1 MKIATKS
8 SIEVE
13 VARKNSLIRIDQDF
27 FAFWVEKT
35 YTGLRL
41 LGEVS
46 GFLAFYLF
54 WLTVNEC
61 KEEDEERVM
70 YL

>member
-8 SIEVE
+8 SIGVE
-13 VARKNSLIRIDQDF
+13 VARKNSLIRTDQDF

-35 YTGLRL
+35 CTELRL
-41 LGEVS
+41 LEKVS

-61 KEEDEERVM
+61 KDEDEERVL